1 MLHLVLALLSAAYPE
16 TGGNRCLPQYDGVAT
31 QLRTG
36 ERAIQSR
43 DYAAANAALDRGLEQ
58 LGAGYAPPQTT
69 DDSSWNV
76 LIANNQWRKGQL
88 RLAVQNKH
96 KVLAQRLQLCTVPSR
111 IAER

>member
-1 MLHLVLALLSAAYPE
+1 MLHWIFVLLGAAQPATE
-16 TGGNRCLPQYDGVAT
+16 HNRCLPQYSDVAT
-31 QLRTG
+31 QLRIG
-36 ERAIQSR
+36 DRAIRSR
-43 DYAAANAALDRGLEQ
+43 DYPAANTALDRGLEQ

-96 KVLAQRLQLCTVPSR
+96 KVLTQRLQLCTVPSR
-111 IAER
+111 IAEK